1 MNKLLF
7 IVVIFAVF
15 NNYLSANNMEDERI
29 KKEKTFV
36 NEDIKKILKN
46 ILEKEYQSLLINKSI
61 LKDYYKQNDFNTYWV
76 EEEKGLK
83 DIALSL
89 IEKIKNDPVLKPKVN
104 NIFKLDEITG
114 KINSID
120 KSKKEDLFTA
130 DFMLTELY
138 DKYMF
143 YLLQGSINWKLFE
156 EKLSLIEKETEIKS
170 HWDRYSLIKNPKLLL
185 KKAIEEDTLT
195 NVFKEVDF
203 NYPNAEKLISAIDSL
218 EKISQNGGYTKL
230 PEIKSLRLGD
240 SSDVVKVLRARLAQ
254 SQDLTKICE
263 GSVVVQN
270 IVTNTTAP
278 LSTQTENPSNENLA
292 TLETQTSE
300 ETIPC
305 ENYFDEDLKTAVISF
320 QKNHGLYADGIV
332 GSWTQKFLNTSA
344 EEKIEQIRL
353 NLERMRWLPRDLG
366 EKYLLVNIP
375 EFRLRMVEND
385 AIKLSMNVVVGEK
398 KHPTPIFSDKMSYV
412 VLNPTWNIPHSIT
425 KKEIIPKLIKDPNY
439 LASKGI
445 DIYESWN
452 PDSEKMNTKDIIDA
466 FILEDVS
473 SMPNFRITQSP
484 SSENPL
490 GRMKFMFPN
499 KHAVYFHDT
508 PAKSLFGNA
517 RRAYSHGC
525 IRLAKPNELLS
536 AIAQED
542 KSLNPERIDSI
553 LKNESEKALGLS
565 KKIPVHIV
573 YLTSWVDEE
582 GQLQFREDIYNY
594 DSIQKKL
601 LY

>member
-46 ILEKEYQSLLINKSI
+46 ILEKEYQALLINKSI

-114 KINSID
+114 KINSIN

-230 PEIKSLRLGD
+230 PEIK
-240 SSDVVKVLRARLAQ
+240 V
-254 SQDLTKICE
+254 
-263 GSVVVQN
+263 
-270 IVTNTTAP
+270 
-278 LSTQTENPSNENLA
+278 
-292 TLETQTSE
+292 
-300 ETIPC
+300 
-305 ENYFDEDLKTAVISF
+305 
-320 QKNHGLYADGIV
+320 
-332 GSWTQKFLNTSA
+332 
-344 EEKIEQIRL
+344 
-353 NLERMRWLPRDLG
+353 
-366 EKYLLVNIP
+366 
-375 EFRLRMVEND
+375 
-385 AIKLSMNVVVGEK
+385 
-398 KHPTPIFSDKMSYV
+398 
-412 VLNPTWNIPHSIT
+412 
-425 KKEIIPKLIKDPNY
+425 
-439 LASKGI
+439 
-445 DIYESWN
+445 
-452 PDSEKMNTKDIIDA
+452 
-466 FILEDVS
+466 
-473 SMPNFRITQSP
+473 
-484 SSENPL
+484 
-490 GRMKFMFPN
+490 
-499 KHAVYFHDT
+499 
-508 PAKSLFGNA
+508 
-517 RRAYSHGC
+517 
-525 IRLAKPNELLS
+525 
-536 AIAQED
+536 
-542 KSLNPERIDSI
+542 
-553 LKNESEKALGLS
+553 
-565 KKIPVHIV
+565 
-573 YLTSWVDEE
+573 
-582 GQLQFREDIYNY
+582 
-594 DSIQKKL
+594 
-601 LY
+601 